1 MSGLGE
7 AVLEGATD
15 RKLSDEPAI
24 VEMARSISGL
34 PDDTKMTLVPTG
46 PLTNITLFPRTY
58 SGRADRIDRIVLM
71 GGTTVGG
78 NATVYAEFNIWDD
91 PEAAQIV
98 VSSGLHIVM
107 CRLDVTQNGGC
118 GFAFPPF
125 WVTSG
130 VLVMRRARRT
140 PGITCGATCPSW
152 RRRGFRCCRA
162 RTKRRLRLLVVA
174 RHVDGNARYG
184 GLPCVR
190 VVVAIVTEG
199 VFAIHIDFPLLFFDL
214 CHGVEDKTS
223 RET

>member
-1 MSGLGE
+1 MVCRGWARPCLR
-7 AVLEGATD
+7 GATD

-34 PDDTKMTLVPTG
+34 PDDTKMTLVPAG
-46 PLTNITLFPRTY
+46 PLTNVTLFSRTY

-107 CRLDVTQNGGC
+107 CRLDV
-118 GFAFPPF
+118 
-125 WVTSG
+125 
-130 VLVMRRARRT
+130 
-140 PGITCGATCPSW
+140 
-152 RRRGFRCCRA
+152 
-162 RTKRRLRLLVVA
+162 A
-174 RHVDGNARYG
+174 RHDDGNARYG

-214 CHGVEDKTS
+214 CHGVEDKTG

>member
-7 AVLEGATD
+7 AVLEGATN

-46 PLTNITLFPRTY
+46 PLTNITLFPCTH

-78 NATVYAEFNIWDD
+78 NATVYAEFNVWDD

-107 CRLDVTQNGGC
+107 CRLDVT
-118 GFAFPPF
+118 
-125 WVTSG
+125 
-130 VLVMRRARRT
+130 
-140 PGITCGATCPSW
+140 
-152 RRRGFRCCRA
+152 
-162 RTKRRLRLLVVA
+162 
-174 RHVDGNARYG
+174 
-184 GLPCVR
+184 
-190 VVVAIVTEG
+190 
-199 VFAIHIDFPLLFFDL
+199 
-214 CHGVEDKTS
+214 
-223 RET
+223 

>member
-7 AVLEGATD
+7 AVLEGATE
-15 RKLSDEPAI
+15 RKPSDEPVI

-34 PDDTKMTLVPTG
+34 PADTKMTLVPTG

-107 CRLDVTQNGGC
+107 GHIRSTGYETRSANSRYCV
-118 GFAFPPF
+118 
-125 WVTSG
+125 
-130 VLVMRRARRT
+130 
-140 PGITCGATCPSW
+140 
-152 RRRGFRCCRA
+152 RRR
-162 RTKRRLRLLVVA
+162 LSIVA
-174 RHVDGNARYG
+174 A
-184 GLPCVR
+184 
-190 VVVAIVTEG
+190 
-199 VFAIHIDFPLLFFDL
+199 
-214 CHGVEDKTS
+214 
-223 RET
+223 